1 MNRFM
6 HESNKEFL
14 RIDKEKIVKNGRI
27 NTEKSLKRRRLAS
40 FFVHD

>member
-1 MNRFM
+1 MNQFM

-27 NTEKSLKRRRLAS
+27 NTEKS
-40 FFVHD
+40 